1 MGPPDLY
8 YSGDVTVRLDALDE
22 VLAMEG
28 RVDVLFV
35 GSSVVRANIR
45 PLEFDRTL
53 AEAGFDVVSFN
64 GGLSAAWP
72 GTVRLY
78 VDGLWLEEVN
88 PGVVVQAIRFEELVN
103 ASLSQQAGGGIE
115 GRYES
120 LWRNESAASTIGE
133 LVLDSSR
140 LAQYSGWLTTL
151 LADSESPLAGT
162 VRFVIDDR
170 GYAAT
175 RGTLTQ
181 RIADAADIVDIP
193 GGSAAKNGFVQTF
206 EPSTFSVGLAMLADT
221 IDATRASGSE
231 FVLFNMPEHGD
242 KFLSREDGA
251 ARYESYVEALRNLAA
266 EKGIVFVDFT
276 NADASIYAADE
287 PFADF
292 HHMTPDGAK
301 ELTRRL
307 ADEFISG
314 SLRGLLGANGA

>member
-1 MGPPDLY
+1 
-8 YSGDVTVRLDALDE
+8 
-22 VLAMEG
+22 
-28 RVDVLFV
+28 
-35 GSSVVRANIR
+35 
-45 PLEFDRTL
+45 
-53 AEAGFDVVSFN
+53 
-64 GGLSAAWP
+64 
-72 GTVRLY
+72 
-78 VDGLWLEEVN
+78 
-88 PGVVVQAIRFEELVN
+88 VQAIRFEELVN

-175 RGTLTQ
+175 GGTLTQ
-181 RIADAADIVDIP
+181 RIADVADIVDIP
-193 GGSAAKNGFVQTF
+193 GGSAAKNGFGQTF
-206 EPSTFSVGLAMLADT
+206 GPSTFSVGLAMLADT

-242 KFLSREDGA
+242 KFLSRDDGA
-251 ARYESYVEALRNLAA
+251 ARYESYVEALSNLAA

-276 NADASIYAADE
+276 NADASIYADDE

-301 ELTRRL
+301 DLTQRL

-314 SLRGLLGANGA
+314 SLRGLLGAIGA